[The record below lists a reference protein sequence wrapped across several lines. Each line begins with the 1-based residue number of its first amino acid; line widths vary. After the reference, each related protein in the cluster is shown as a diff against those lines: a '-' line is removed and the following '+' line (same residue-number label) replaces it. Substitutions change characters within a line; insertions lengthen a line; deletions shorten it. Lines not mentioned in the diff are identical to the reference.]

1 METKEYKRVDRSVPT
16 LVRQQISRSLKSY
29 NATHPRGK
37 AADGSEWSQ
46 KISDGLSKYW
56 VNIPSKKS
64 DGEKIADGDII

>member
-46 KISDGLSKYW
+46 RISNGLRNKYW
-56 VNIPSKKS
+56 SKIPKQKN
-64 DGEKIADGDII
+64 DNGV